1 LGERDKIEPFWARVS
16 RARRSGPPPLIVPE
30 RHAEAPQAPEPSA
43 PPSEEPREP
52 SFKVSHEARRAAI
65 ADMMADAGARGAGPA
80 APIPAAT
87 EPGARQEPSLGPA
100 PTEETEAPDAQGW
113 IALTRAQAAQ
123 HPLYGVG
130 GWLVVLAFFV
140 ALGLAMGI
148 VEVFDFWAT
157 TDHGGLSAWIMAG
170 LRSFM
175 VLWAALIFVLLLTAS
190 RAFPTA
196 FVAYTIFYIIYL
208 GLFGLA
214 FAYVTHGAVFRG
226 VAAAIPLHL
235 LAIAYV
241 LRSRRVNVTFRRRVR
256 AKKRAETP
264 PPDAGAEA
272 SPA

>member
-1 LGERDKIEPFWARVS
+1 LGERDKLEPFWARHS
-16 RARRSGPPPLIVPE
+16 RARRSGPPPLIVPA
-30 RHAEAPQAPEPSA
+30 RNAEAPRAPEPAA
-43 PPSEEPREP
+43 PPAEESREP
-52 SFKVSHEARRAAI
+52 SFIVSHEAQRAAI
-65 ADMMADAGARGAGPA
+65 ADAGGRDAGPA
-80 APIPAAT
+80 ELIPAAT
-87 EPGARQEPSLGPA
+87 EQGARREPSLGPA
-100 PTEETEAPDAQGW
+100 PPEERREASDADGW
-113 IALTRAQAAQ
+113 VPLTRAQAAQ

-140 ALGLAMGI
+140 ALGFAMGI
-148 VEVFDFWAT
+148 VEVLDFWET

-175 VLWAALIFVLLLTAS
+175 ALWALLIFILLLTAS

-196 FVAYTIFYIIYL
+196 FVAYTMFYIIYL

-214 FAYVTHGAVFRG
+214 FAHVTHGAVFRG

-256 AKKRAETP
+256 AHKRAETP
-264 PPDAGAEA
+264 PPDAGAEP